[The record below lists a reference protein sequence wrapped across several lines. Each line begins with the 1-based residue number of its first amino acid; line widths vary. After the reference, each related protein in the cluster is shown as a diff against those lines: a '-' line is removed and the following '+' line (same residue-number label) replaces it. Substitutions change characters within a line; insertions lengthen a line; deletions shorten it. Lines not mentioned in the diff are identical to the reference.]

1 MATKSVKAI
10 ANTVELTAEAAAQ
23 RQQDNNRLLLTLWL
37 LVEAGLFAS
46 LIYAN
51 FAVRAAQGQWPP
63 LGIDR
68 MSMGVPLALTAALLV
83 SSFTAIQAIG
93 ALRRN
98 DRMNFTRF
106 MIATLVLG
114 VGFVVGVIDLLLHIP
129 FQGPYNAFFV
139 AMWFVH
145 VSHAIVVLG
154 YLGYVLRRATQGH
167 YTSTAHWPVEAATY
181 LWHFLD
187 VMWIVLFVVLYLV

>member
-1 MATKSVKAI
+1 MMAKSVKSISKA
-10 ANTVELTAEAAAQ
+10 AELREQAAAQ
-23 RQQDNNRLLLTLWL
+23 RQLDNNRLLLTLWL

-63 LGIDR
+63 VGIDR
-68 MSMGVPLALTAALLV
+68 LSMGVPLALTVALLV
-83 SSFTAIQAIG
+83 SSFTAIRALG
-93 ALRRN
+93 ALRRD
-98 DRMNFTRF
+98 DRVNFTRF
-106 MIATLVLG
+106 MVATLALG
-114 VGFVVGVIDLLLHIP
+114 VGFVIGVISLLLRIP
-129 FQGPYNAFFV
+129 FRGPYNAFFV

-167 YTSTAHWPVEAATY
+167 YTATAHWPVEAATY

>member
-1 MATKSVKAI
+1 MKNVKSVSNA
-10 ANTVELTAEAAAQ
+10 AELTAQAAAQ
-23 RQQDNNRLLLTLWL
+23 RQLDNNRLLLTLWL
-37 LVEAGLFAS
+37 VFEAGLFGS

-51 FAVRAAQGQWPP
+51 FVVRAAQGQWPP
-63 LGIDR
+63 LGVDR
-68 MSMGVPLALTAALLV
+68 MSMGTPLALTVALLV
-83 SSFTAIQAIG
+83 SSVTAIQAVG

-98 DRMNFTRF
+98 DRANFTRF

-114 VGFVVGVIDLLLHIP
+114 VGFVVGVVSLLMHIP
-129 FQGPYNAFFV
+129 FSGPYNAFFV

-145 VSHAIVVLG
+145 VSHAIAVLL

-167 YTSTAHWPVEAATY
+167 YTATAHWPVEAATY

-187 VMWIVLFVVLYLV
+187 IMWIVLFVVLYLV